1 MTWAMKGRKT
11 LRPKAEPTSLTAAQ
25 RTLISADMMA
35 YADAWAHRYCKRGFC
50 LGDLKQAAYLGLCVA
65 ALRYKNGASFKT
77 FATYYIRKYLLM
89 EMKSFL

>member
-1 MTWAMKGRKT
+1 MGHERKENATAQGRTDIPHRSTAHADKCRHDG
-11 LRPKAEPTSLTAAQ
+11 LR
-25 RTLISADMMA
+25 RC
-35 YADAWAHRYCKRGFC
+35 CKRGFC
-50 LGDLKQAAYLGLCVA
+50 LDDLKQAAYFGLCVA

>member
-1 MTWAMKGRKT
+1 MKGRKT
-11 LRPKAEPTSLTAAQ
+11 LRPKAEPTSLTVAQ

-35 YADAWAHRYCKRGFC
+35 YADAKRGFC
-50 LGDLKQAAYLGLCVA
+50 LDDLKQAAYLGLCVA

>member
-50 LGDLKQAAYLGLCVA
+50 LDDLKQAAYLGLCVA

-89 EMKSFL
+89 EM